1 MDGASVR
8 AVSSAGPRRLQA
20 RMRRRTRSWA
30 WVVGFLL
37 VLGGGI
43 SYLAWTYG
51 GAPAVT
57 VGEAAPPFLLEDS
70 DGRPV
75 NVADYLGR
83 KPVVL
88 VFYMTYG

>member
-1 MDGASVR
+1 
-8 AVSSAGPRRLQA
+8 
-20 RMRRRTRSWA
+20 MRRRTPSWA

-51 GAPAVT
+51 WAPAVT

-70 DGRPV
+70 DGHPV